1 MKPKMKKSKLLL
13 ILLSLLF
20 SCNIFAQNDKDFEKV
35 KGILQTQAKSW
46 NEGNIDGFMEYYWKS
61 DNLQFIGSNG
71 ITYGWQNT
79 LDRYKNS
86 YPDNAAMGKLS
97 FDIIKVDKRSK
108 KVITL
113 VGKFHLKR
121 EVGDLEGIFLL
132 VWKKINGKW
141 KIVVDQTC

>member
-1 MKPKMKKSKLLL
+1 MKKSKLLL
-13 ILLSLLF
+13 FTLSLLI
-20 SCNIFAQNDKDFEKV
+20 SSHLFAQNDKDFDKV
-35 KGILQTQAKSW
+35 TAILLTQTKAW
-46 NEGNIDGFMEYYWKS
+46 NEGNIDAFMEYYWKS
-61 DNLQFIGSNG
+61 DNLQFIGSSG

-79 LDRYKNS
+79 LDNYKKR
-86 YPDNAAMGKLS
+86 YPDLLAMGQLS

-121 EVGDLEGIFLL
+121 EIGDLEGIFLL
-132 VWKKINGKW
+132 VWKKIKCEW

>member
-1 MKPKMKKSKLLL
+1 MKSPKL
-13 ILLSLLF
+13 ILFGLSLLI
-20 SCNIFAQNDKDFEKV
+20 SWNLFAQNDKDFEKV
-35 KGILQTQAKSW
+35 TNILQTQAKAW
-46 NEGNIDGFMEYYWKS
+46 NEGNIDAFMEYYWKS

-79 LDRYKNS
+79 LDRYKKS
-86 YPDNAAMGKLS
+86 YPDLQAMGKLS
-97 FDIIKVDKRSK
+97 FDIIKIDKRSK

-121 EVGDLEGIFLL
+121 EIGDLDGIFLL
-132 VWKKINGKW
+132 VWKKIKGKW

>member
-1 MKPKMKKSKLLL
+1 MKKSKLLL
-13 ILLSLLF
+13 FTLSLLI
-20 SCNIFAQNDKDFEKV
+20 SSNLFAQNDKDFDKV
-35 KGILQTQAKSW
+35 TAILLTQTKAW
-46 NEGNIDGFMEYYWKS
+46 NEGNIDAFMEYYWKS
-61 DNLQFIGSNG
+61 DNLQFIGSSG

-79 LDRYKNS
+79 LDNYKKR
-86 YPDNAAMGKLS
+86 YPDIQAMGQLS

-121 EVGDLEGIFLL
+121 EIGDLEGIFLL
-132 VWKKINGKW
+132 VWKKIKGEW

>member
-1 MKPKMKKSKLLL
+1 MKKPKLLL
-13 ILLSLLF
+13 ILLSLLI
-20 SCNIFAQNDKDFEKV
+20 SCNLFAQNNKDFNKV
-35 KGILQTQAKSW
+35 IEILQTQAKSW
-46 NEGNIDGFMEYYWKS
+46 NEGDIDAFMKYYWKS
-61 DNLQFIGSNG
+61 DDLQFIGSNG

-86 YPDNAAMGKLS
+86 YPDATAMGQLS
-97 FDIIKVDKRSK
+97 FDIIKVNKRSK

-121 EVGDLEGIFLL
+121 EIGDLEGIFLL
-132 VWKKINGKW
+132 VWKKIKGEW

>member
-1 MKPKMKKSKLLL
+1 MKKPKLLL
-13 ILLSLLF
+13 ISLSLLI
-20 SCNIFAQNDKDFEKV
+20 SWNIFAQNDKDFQKV
-35 KGILQTQAKSW
+35 EEILAAQSNAW
-46 NEGNIDGFMEYYWKS
+46 NEGNIEGFMEYYWKS
-61 DNLQFIGSNG
+61 DNLQFIGSRG

-79 LDRYKNS
+79 LDNYKKN
-86 YPDNAAMGKLS
+86 YPDLEAMGKLS

-121 EVGDLEGIFLL
+121 DIGDLDGIFLL
-132 VWKKINGKW
+132 VWRKIKGKW

>member
-1 MKPKMKKSKLLL
+1 MKKSKLLL
-13 ILLSLLF
+13 FTLSLLI
-20 SCNIFAQNDKDFEKV
+20 SSHLFAQNDKDFDKV
-35 KGILQTQAKSW
+35 TAILHIQAKAW
-46 NEGNIDGFMEYYWKS
+46 NEGNIDAFMEYYWKS
-61 DNLQFIGSNG
+61 DNLQFIGSSG

-79 LDRYKNS
+79 LDNYKKR
-86 YPDNAAMGKLS
+86 YPDLLAMGQLS

-121 EVGDLEGIFLL
+121 EIGDLEGIFLL
-132 VWKKINGKW
+132 VWKKIKGEW